1 MSAGSGIPNMVKMG
15 VGRDLSLDEN
25 WDGIIDGVTSAIQT
39 RLDAESVV
47 PLSTLFG
54 NDKGEI

>member
-1 MSAGSGIPNMVKMG
+1 MSAGSGIPNTVRIG

-25 WDGIIDGVTSAIQT
+25 WDGTIDGVTSAIQT
-39 RLDAESVV
+39 QLDAKSVV
-47 PLSTLFG
+47 PLSTLFR